1 MRKKCLEA
9 WKRMKKREGKREGVE
24 KRQIEEGEEKEWAK
38 RKKEEKVSAR
48 ELLNRGKR
56 ERKEGKNEK

>member
-24 KRQIEEGEEKEWAK
+24 KRQIEEGEEKNGT
-38 RKKEEKVSAR
+38 RKGEEKSNAR
-48 ELLNRGKR
+48 ELLNIGEER
-56 ERKEGKNEK
+56 ER